1 MTLKFSYFLMVS
13 IEKSIELYNMKDLAK
28 DAEKPSAD
36 APDILLPNK
45 STICSQLVF
54 EATWSFGIINLSIL

>member
-1 MTLKFSYFLMVS
+1 MVS
-13 IEKSIELYNMKDLAK
+13 IVKSIQLYNIKDLAK
-28 DAEKPSAD
+28 DAEKPSGE